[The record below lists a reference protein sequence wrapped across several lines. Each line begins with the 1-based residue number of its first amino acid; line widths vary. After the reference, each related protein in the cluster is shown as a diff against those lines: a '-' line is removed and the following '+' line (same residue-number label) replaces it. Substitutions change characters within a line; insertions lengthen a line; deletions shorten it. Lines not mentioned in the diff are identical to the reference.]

1 MHNSQSASPAH
12 GAANPAR
19 HSVKSL
25 SPDLLGRCRASTYVR
40 RMNANDLHTDA
51 LAPAARLRTVMFAIT
66 ACGLF
71 LALIQRGLIAAF
83 GEHGVDGW
91 SFVSFDLPNWILWLA
106 LSPVILWSARR
117 WPLHRST
124 PVHTAALLTV
134 IIVLSVAHTTGFTL
148 YLWLFAGASPRP
160 FVRETAG
167 LLSWRLGLSV
177 FEFGALLAAV
187 LMLDAA
193 ARARASAVAA
203 ERATAE
209 ATNARLHALQMQIQ
223 PHFLFNALNTAAML
237 ARSEN
242 PERAADM
249 ITRLADLLRELVADA
264 PEARVP
270 LRDELNFVERYL
282 SIERARFGERLR
294 ITVAAAEDA
303 LDVHVPRLLIQPLV
317 ENAVRHGLSRSSS
330 SGAIDIVAT
339 RSDGWLTVRVSDDG
353 VAPPH
358 DPVAPREGV
367 GLGNTRS
374 RLRTLYGD
382 AFELDFS
389 SAAAGTTVT
398 LRIPVMSTLE

>member
-1 MHNSQSASPAH
+1 
-12 GAANPAR
+12 
-19 HSVKSL
+19 
-25 SPDLLGRCRASTYVR
+25 
-40 RMNANDLHTDA
+40 
-51 LAPAARLRTVMFAIT
+51 MFAIT

-83 GEHGVDGW
+83 GGYGGDQW
-91 SFVSFDLPNWILWLA
+91 AFVSFDLPNWLLWLA
-106 LSPVILWSARR
+106 LSPAVLWSARR

-124 PVHTAALLTV
+124 PVHAANLLIV
-134 IIVLSVAHTTGFTL
+134 VLVLSVAHTAGFTL
-148 YLWLFAGASPRP
+148 YLRLVAGAPPRP

-177 FEFGALLAAV
+177 FEFGALLAAI

-294 ITVAAAEDA
+294 ITVTAAADA
-303 LDVHVPRLLIQPLV
+303 LDVRVPRLLIQPLV
-317 ENAVRHGLSRSSS
+317 ENAVRHGLSVSAS

-339 RSDGWLTVRVSDDG
+339 RTDRWLTVQVSDDG
-353 VAPPH
+353 AAPRH
-358 DPVAPREGV
+358 DQVAPREGV

-382 AFELDFS
+382 AFELAFS

-398 LRIPVMSTLE
+398 MRIPVMPIHE